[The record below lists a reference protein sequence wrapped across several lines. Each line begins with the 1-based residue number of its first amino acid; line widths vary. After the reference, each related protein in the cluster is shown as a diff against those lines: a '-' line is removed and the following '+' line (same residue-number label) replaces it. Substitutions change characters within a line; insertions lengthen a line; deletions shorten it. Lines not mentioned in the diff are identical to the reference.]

1 MHVNA
6 CAHSCGRAVRIL
18 MRKEREMDKPR
29 TLPHVEEVM
38 EEVGGKVDEVG
49 GRVATNL
56 EVVLCGRYSAGLS
69 P

>member
-1 MHVNA
+1 MPVHMLCN
-6 CAHSCGRAVRIL
+6 CGRAIRIL
-18 MRKEREMDKPR
+18 MRKEREMDKPQ

-38 EEVGGKVDEVG
+38 EEVGGK
-49 GRVATNL
+49 VATNL